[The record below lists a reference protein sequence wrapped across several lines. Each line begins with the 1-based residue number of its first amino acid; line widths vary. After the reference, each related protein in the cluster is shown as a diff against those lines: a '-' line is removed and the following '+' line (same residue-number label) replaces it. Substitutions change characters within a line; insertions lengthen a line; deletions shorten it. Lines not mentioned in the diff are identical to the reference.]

1 MIGSPHIL
9 SVNDCTRGIQAVSA
23 QLMGDATYWMTI
35 IELNQ
40 LTPPYL
46 TINPVDA
53 YGLPTDTEVLQS
65 NANSGSNTLSIDIA
79 SPQLWEN
86 GNPIVISTTTA
97 AGIQLE
103 ANTIYS
109 VSGTTVTLVSNL
121 EYSYLA
127 GSSVNVYAV
136 APIVQSKVLLPADIL
151 YLPIESGSAVISS
164 QGQLSNTLG
173 SDMQSPVSI
182 TNGDFSVVSGMT
194 TLKQR
199 IANAILTQLG
209 SLPYYTEFGS
219 KINELVG
226 APITSNTQWQ
236 ATVRQALMA
245 LPEIYNVTG
254 LSLVTNS
261 TGVSSLTAKVWI
273 NGSSAP
279 ILLYNE
285 PLTTNFLT

>member
-35 IELNQ
+35 VELNQ